1 MSKVEKDT
9 YKYFKY
15 PLKPVSQG
23 RNTMYNTSYME
34 EFTIE
39 LQEFLGACN
48 LFFSFEEKNP
58 KSENDYGKESDTTAE
73 LEENFFEDE
82 ESYMKARRSQ
92 KSLRKDKRQVISE
105 NSLSEVQKSKFYTIS
120 NPTGSDTLYFSLV
133 GLEEENSVQVLVYN
147 RTTVVNETTTVT
159 TPSVTTT
166 NTNENSGK
174 AGIDG
179 KIFNLTFAIVVA
191 LVFKF
196 F

>member
-1 MSKVEKDT
+1 
-9 YKYFKY
+9 
-15 PLKPVSQG
+15 
-23 RNTMYNTSYME
+23 
-34 EFTIE
+34 
-39 LQEFLGACN
+39 
-48 LFFSFEEKNP
+48 
-58 KSENDYGKESDTTAE
+58 
-73 LEENFFEDE
+73 
-82 ESYMKARRSQ
+82 MKARRSQ